1 VRVPDAASKIALPEL
16 VWKRSPNQSPRHGER
31 IDLLVWHETAGSY
44 AGSVAWLCNP
54 RAAASAHIVVRE
66 DGNEATQLV
75 ALREKA
81 WHAAYYNSHAV
92 GIEHANVTPKGYATE
107 HQLRV
112 SARIFGWLCL
122 HLGVPP
128 RWARGGEGRGVC
140 YHGELG
146 SLGGGHTACGP
157 NSAGWHRFLDY
168 LHAEVTRGHYRD
180 EWAKL

>member
-1 VRVPDAASKIALPEL
+1 VDVPDTAAKVTLPPL

-66 DGNEATQLV
+66 DGNAATQLV
-75 ALREKA
+75 ALHEKA
-81 WHAAYYNSHAV
+81 WHAAHYNAHAV

-112 SARIFGWLCL
+112 SGRIFGWLCL

-146 SLGGGHTACGP
+146 ALGGGHTACGP

-168 LHAEVTRGHYRD
+168 LHAEVARGHYRD